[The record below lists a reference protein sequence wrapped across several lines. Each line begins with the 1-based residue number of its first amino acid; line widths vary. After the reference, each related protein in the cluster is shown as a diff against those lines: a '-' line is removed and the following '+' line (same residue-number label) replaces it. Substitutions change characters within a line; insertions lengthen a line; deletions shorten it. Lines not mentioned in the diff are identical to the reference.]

1 MNQLSQSLEIGLRD
15 AIEAREGANRE
26 VEDLGRQMTQNDN
39 EIRLIEDSIKR
50 ELAKKRDHDKQIKDL
65 EIDVT
70 SMRQFM
76 TQLEEKVFRIDN
88 ENDKQIKE
96 LQATIEDESKYE
108 YYEQHFQAALTDVNN
123 LDKKVDLAIDALNSL
138 KIEFEDMDGDL

>member
-1 MNQLSQSLEIGLRD
+1 MNQVSQSLEIGLRD
-15 AIEAREGANRE
+15 ALEAREGANRE
-26 VEDLGRQMTQNDN
+26 VDDLARQMTQNDN

-50 ELAKKRDHDKQIKDL
+50 DLAKKRDHDKQIKDL

-88 ENDKQIKE
+88 ENIRSE
-96 LQATIEDESKYE
+96 TWESFASK
-108 YYEQHFQAALTDVNN
+108 N
-123 LDKKVDLAIDALNSL
+123 
-138 KIEFEDMDGDL
+138 